1 MKLRSMPFLKD
12 QMVLSPAFAID
23 LRGRNGAT
31 FVREMEAK
39 AVKID
44 GKYLTKTETPKSWD
58 IRGSNVRLNRV
69 FELNNLWY
77 GLYPEEGSTDV
88 RDVKGQKRKGGIRR
102 GGVDEGCSK
111 GKAKMPP
118 MKKKKKV
125 EAKNKGLTRVVRL
138 TEISDRFAEEL
149 AEICAE
155 PREVMS
161 SPALQETCARM
172 LEATRG

>member
-58 IRGSNVRLNRV
+58 IRNSNVKLNRV
-69 FELNNLWY
+69 FELNNL
-77 GLYPEEGSTDV
+77 
-88 RDVKGQKRKGGIRR
+88 
-102 GGVDEGCSK
+102 
-111 GKAKMPP
+111 
-118 MKKKKKV
+118 
-125 EAKNKGLTRVVRL
+125 
-138 TEISDRFAEEL
+138 
-149 AEICAE
+149 
-155 PREVMS
+155 
-161 SPALQETCARM
+161 
-172 LEATRG
+172 